1 VTRSCAAMPRPEKQ
15 TERAAGDKFAA
26 YSRLED
32 STARPKTIRDHTA
45 AWERLQ
51 PLAAVNGDLGKRVQR
66 FCEAKGITPGALLL
80 LDPRLRVGTCGKIEL
95 CFAGRGPTGAVT
107 AIKYRPLA
115 GSSSETRGEAPS
127 TWLAPIVAGSREA
140 RYWFVAEGETDACRL
155 LDLAPAD
162 SAVLVLP
169 CGAKTFRPEWADSIP
184 RGASVYLCHDADVA
198 GDEGAEK
205 AARLIGG
212 KTLRLR
218 PPVEGTDWCDWPG
231 SHEDF
236 VELVREARGAEPVL
250 EVLTAREL
258 CALPDPE
265 HGDELLGPLI
275 VRSARMIVLGHTG
288 AGKSTL
294 ISRLLAASVRGDEFL
309 DWQGAGDIRALVVD
323 LEQSQADAKRMLREA
338 GLEQSE
344 SIGYALV
351 PDGLALDQ
359 DDAQLAAVEE
369 AIVDGAFSV
378 VVFDPYYKAH
388 RAEDANA
395 ERQIDDLMR
404 RLDGLRARHGFAL
417 VLGAHPRKPPVGLQP
432 ALTVHDLAGSG
443 AAVRGAEIIVAIER
457 VSEGY
462 SRLRF
467 LKDRAGRLPVGEAWG
482 LLFDREDGYRRD
494 PNDGKTRDI
503 RAELL
508 AVLAVGEWRTLTEL
522 RRKEEDGGIGADPKT
537 IRPVLDALTVE
548 GLLEHRVGPPGRQPS
563 AKCWRVSSAR
573 DDTDDTDALFNTSG
587 EPAGAGVVVS
597 SPYREDTMTTPA
609 TDTATVGAPGVVNPH
624 DTHPMSEAL

>member
-1 VTRSCAAMPRPEKQ
+1 MSTSY
-15 TERAAGDKFAA
+15 ERLTDDA
-26 YSRLED
+26 E
-32 STARPKTIRDHTA
+32 RPKRLRDHTHR
-45 AWERLQ
+45 WEQLQ
-51 PLAAVNGDLGKRVQR
+51 PLGSVNGDLQRRVLR
-66 FCEAKGITPGALLL
+66 FCETKGISAEALLML
-80 LDPRLRVGTCGKIEL
+80 EPRLRVGAGGKVEIA
-95 CFAGRGPTGAVT
+95 FAGRGPTGAVT
-107 AIKYRPLA
+107 AIKYRHLE
-115 GSSSETRGEAPS
+115 GSSAETRAEAPS
-127 TWLAPIVAGSREA
+127 TWLRPIVAGSPDA
-140 RYWFVAEGETDACRL
+140 TVWLVAEGETDACRL
-155 LDLAPAD
+155 LDLAPAGTT
-162 SAVLVLP
+162 VLVLP
-169 CGAKTFRPEWADSIP
+169 CGAKTFRREWADTIP
-184 RGASVYLCHDADVA
+184 RGAAVYLCHDADPA

-218 PPVEGTDWCDWPG
+218 PPVEGADWCDWPG
-231 SHEDF
+231 SREDF
-236 VELVREARGAEPVL
+236 VELMHEASGAEPVL
-250 EVLTAREL
+250 DVLTAREL

-344 SIGYALV
+344 AIGYSLV
-351 PDGLALDQ
+351 PDGLSLDS
-359 DDAQLAAVEE
+359 DDVQLAAVEQ
-369 AIVDGAFSV
+369 AIVEGAFSV

-457 VSEGY
+457 VSDGY

-467 LKDRAGRLPVGEAWG
+467 LKDRAGRLPVGDAWG
-482 LLFDREDGYRRD
+482 LLFDRESGYRRD
-494 PNDGKTRDI
+494 PNDGKARDI

-508 AVLAVGEWRTLTEL
+508 SVLADGEWRTLAEL
-522 RRKEEDGGIGADPKT
+522 RRKENDGGIGADPKT
-537 IRPVLDALTVE
+537 LRPVLDVLTVE
-548 GLLEHRVGPPGRQPS
+548 GLLEYRIGPPGRQPS
-563 AKCWRVSSAR
+563 AKCWRVSSASN
-573 DDTDDTDALFNTSG
+573 DTDDTASLFPSSG
-587 EPAGAGVVVS
+587 ETAGAGVVVS
-597 SPYREDTMTTPA
+597 SPYRGDTMTTPA
-609 TDTATVGAPGVVNPH
+609 TDTATVAGMGVVNPH
-624 DTHPMSEAL
+624 DTHPTREGSS